1 MSRFSS
7 FDISASGLF
16 AQRVRLDVIADNIAN
31 AETTRTPEGGPY
43 VRKEVTFA
51 EALDNQQRGAGVQVS
66 DITPDSTPPHM
77 VYDPGHPDAGPDGY
91 VAMPNVNTI
100 EEMVNMMDA
109 TSTYE
114 ANITAMDAAKAMFS
128 SALELGKV

>member
-1 MSRFSS
+1 MPKPR
-7 FDISASGLF
+7 GLPR
-16 AQRVRLDVIADNIAN
+16 AA
-31 AETTRTPEGGPY
+31 RT

-66 DITPDSTPPHM
+66 DITPDPSPPHM

-91 VAMPNVNTI
+91 VAMPNINTI

-109 TSTYE
+109 TRSYE
-114 ANITAMDAAKAMFS
+114 ANVTAMDAAKTMFTP
-128 SALELGKV
+128 LWI